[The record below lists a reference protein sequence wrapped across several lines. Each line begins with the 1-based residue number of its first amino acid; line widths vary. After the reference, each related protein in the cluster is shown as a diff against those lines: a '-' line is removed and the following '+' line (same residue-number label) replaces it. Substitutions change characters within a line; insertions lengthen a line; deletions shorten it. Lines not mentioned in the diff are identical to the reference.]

1 MINVLVVDDSMFMR
15 QLIKD
20 ILKTDPEINVI
31 GEADNG
37 SDAVDRFKE
46 LRPDVT
52 TLDIVMEGT
61 NGIGALQ
68 EIMQIDR
75 NAVVVMITSIG
86 EEKYVKQCLD
96 MGSKGFVI
104 KPFDEDDVK
113 RTVKKAALLA
123 GK

>member
-1 MINVLVVDDSMFMR
+1 M
-15 QLIKD
+15 
-20 ILKTDPEINVI
+20 TDPELNIV

-37 SDAVDRFKE
+37 SAAVERFKE
-46 LRPDVT
+46 LSPDVT

-61 NGIGALQ
+61 NGITALQ
-68 EIMQIDR
+68 EIMSIDR

-96 MGSKGFVI
+96 VGAKGFVI

-113 RTVKKAALLA
+113 RTVRKAALLV